1 MSPIGGSAP
10 AREPV
15 YMISSS
21 NFDRQTASADA
32 NFVEAQPPVYH
43 EIRTQPKVQRDFLGD
58 FLLRSL
64 IYPHLE

>member
-43 EIRTQPKVQRDFLGD
+43 EIRTQPKVQRDFFGGGI
-58 FLLRSL
+58 L
-64 IYPHLE
+64 IFD